1 MMKELMNIIKNDEG
15 FFATIKGIS
24 YVEWAKVEALGFP
37 SVNKYYVGAD
47 DLEEIIDNAIENNTM
62 SLEDIAKLQ
71 QVQTLLEVM

>member
-15 FFATIKGIS
+15 FCATIKGIS
-24 YVEWAKVEALGFP
+24 YVEWAKVAALGFP
-37 SVNKYYVGAD
+37 SVNRYYVNAD

-62 SLEDIAKLQ
+62 SLEDITKLQ

>member
-1 MMKELMNIIKNDEG
+1 MMKELMNIIKNDKG
-15 FFATIKGIS
+15 FCVRIKGIS
-24 YVEWAKVEALGFP
+24 YVEWEKVEALGFP
-37 SVNKYYVGAD
+37 SVNKYYVDAD